1 MMAAAGHVAAAQ
13 RWFMWGI
20 VGGVIVGG
28 AVGVVAYVVAPSFP
42 RVVGAAPR
50 ASFALASAVVAGMTI
65 WVIAVSAVAV
75 HLEALNR

>member
-1 MMAAAGHVAAAQ
+1 MMAAAGNVAAAQ

-20 VGGVIVGG
+20 VGGVLVGG
-28 AVGVVAYVVAPSFP
+28 VAGAVAYALAPSFP
-42 RVVGAAPR
+42 RAVGAAPR
-50 ASFALASAVVAGMTI
+50 VSFALASAVFAGMTI